1 MCLPCILLNQIVH
14 LRIKPMTHWKPSA
27 SLQNLKARAELL
39 ATVRAF
45 FAEREVLEVDTP
57 SLSHYGI
64 TDRYMRSMIAQV
76 SSQEQGILQ
85 TSPEYAM
92 KRLLAAGSG
101 SIYQI
106 CKAFRQDEVGS
117 RHNPEFTMLEWYR
130 LDFDHLQL
138 MDEVYELVSKVLG
151 PKQRQDLS
159 YQQSFIEFLGID
171 PLSIN
176 DEELEQFARSNLGL
190 LPDELERDDYLS
202 LLFEDK
208 IEPQLG
214 LNDSVCFIYDYPAS
228 QAALARISETDSR
241 VAHRFELYIEGIELA
256 NGFYE
261 LADCDQQLKR
271 FEADNRW
278 RAQNNL
284 PEMAIDQHFIEALE
298 HGFPECS
305 GVALGLDR
313 LLMIK
318 LATNNISDVIA
329 FPWDRA

>member
-1 MCLPCILLNQIVH
+1 
-14 LRIKPMTHWKPSA
+14 MTHWKPSA

-45 FAEREVLEVDTP
+45 FAERKVLEVDTP
-57 SLSHYGI
+57 SLSHHGV
-64 TDRYMRSMIAQV
+64 TDRYMRSITAEV
-76 SSQEQGILQ
+76 SSNQRGFLQ

-92 KRLLAAGSG
+92 KRILAAGSG

-106 CKAFRQDEVGS
+106 CKAFRQDEMGAK
-117 RHNPEFTMLEWYR
+117 HNPEFSMLEWYR
-130 LDFDHLQL
+130 VGFNHVQL
-138 MDEVYELVSKVLG
+138 MDEVYELIEFVLG
-151 PKQRQDLS
+151 KRQQERLS
-159 YQQSFIEFLGID
+159 YQQVFIKFLGID

-176 DEELEQFARSNLGL
+176 DEELEQFARTNLGL

-208 IEPQLG
+208 IEPKLG
-214 LNDSVCFIYDYPAS
+214 LNDSACFIYDYPES
-228 QAALARISETDSR
+228 QAALARISETDLR

-261 LADCDQQLKR
+261 LADSQQQLKR

-278 RAQNNL
+278 RVENNL
-284 PEMAIDQHFIEALE
+284 PEIAIDQHFIEALE
-298 HGFPECS
+298 HGLPECS

-318 LATNNISDVIA
+318 LATNNICDVIA

>member
-1 MCLPCILLNQIVH
+1 MP
-14 LRIKPMTHWKPSA
+14 HWKPSA
-27 SLQNLKARAELL
+27 PLQNLKARAELL

-57 SLSHYGI
+57 ALSHHGV
-64 TDRYMRSMIAQV
+64 TDRYMRSMVAKV
-76 SSQEQGILQ
+76 SSIESGFLQ

-101 SIYQI
+101 SIYQV
-106 CKAFRQDEVGS
+106 CKAFRQDEVGAK
-117 RHNPEFTMLEWYR
+117 HNPEFTMLEWYR
-130 LDFDHLQL
+130 LGFDHFRL
-138 MDEVYELVSKVLG
+138 MDEVFELVTEVMG
-151 PKQRQDLS
+151 PKERKTFS
-159 YQQSFIEFLGID
+159 YQQAFIEFLGID
-171 PLSIN
+171 PLSIS
-176 DEELEQFARSNLGL
+176 DKQLEQFARTNLGL

-208 IEPQLG
+208 IERQLG
-214 LNDSVCFIYDYPAS
+214 LNGSVCFIYDYPAS
-228 QAALARISETDSR
+228 QAALARISETDPR

-261 LADCDQQLKR
+261 LADSSQQLAR
-271 FEADNRW
+271 FQADNSW
-278 RAQNNL
+278 RKNNGL
-284 PEMAIDQHFIEALE
+284 AEIAIDQHFIAALE
-298 HGFPECS
+298 HGLPECS

-318 LATNNISDVIA
+318 LATSDIQDVIT

>member
-1 MCLPCILLNQIVH
+1 
-14 LRIKPMTHWKPSA
+14 MTHWKPSA

-57 SLSHYGI
+57 SLSHYGV
-64 TDRYMRSMIAQV
+64 TDRYMRSMVAKV
-76 SSQEQGILQ
+76 SSIESGFLQ

-106 CKAFRQDEVGS
+106 CKAFRQDEVGAK
-117 RHNPEFTMLEWYR
+117 HNPEFTMLEWYR
-130 LDFDHLQL
+130 LGFDHFRL
-138 MDEVYELVSKVLG
+138 MDEVFELVTEVMG
-151 PKQRQDLS
+151 PKERKTFS
-159 YQQSFIEFLGID
+159 YQQAFIEFLGID
-171 PLSIN
+171 PLSIS
-176 DEELEQFARSNLGL
+176 DKQLEQFARTNLGL

-214 LNDSVCFIYDYPAS
+214 LNRSVCFIFDYPAS
-228 QAALARISETDSR
+228 QAALARISETDPR

-261 LADCDQQLKR
+261 LADSSQQLAR
-271 FEADNRW
+271 FQADNSW
-278 RAQNNL
+278 RKNNGL
-284 PEMAIDQHFIEALE
+284 AEIAIDQHFIAALE
-298 HGFPECS
+298 HGLPECS

-318 LATNNISDVIA
+318 LATSDIQDVIT

>member
-1 MCLPCILLNQIVH
+1 
-14 LRIKPMTHWKPSA
+14 MTHWKPSA
-27 SLQNLKARAELL
+27 SLENLKARAKLL
-39 ATVRAF
+39 AAIRAF
-45 FAEREVLEVDTP
+45 FAERDVLEVDTP
-57 SLSHYGI
+57 ALSHHGV
-64 TDRYMRSMIAQV
+64 TDRYMRSMTAKV
-76 SSQEQGILQ
+76 SSNQSGFLQ

-106 CKAFRQDEVGS
+106 CKAFRQDEVGAK
-117 RHNPEFTMLEWYR
+117 HNPEFSMLEWYR
-130 LDFDHLQL
+130 VGFNHMQL
-138 MDEVYELVSKVLG
+138 MDEVHELIECVLG
-151 PKQRQDLS
+151 KRQQERLS
-159 YQQSFIEFLGID
+159 YQQAFIEFLGID

-176 DEELEQFARSNLGL
+176 DGELEQFARTNLGL
-190 LPDELERDDYLS
+190 LPDGLERDDYLS

-214 LNDSVCFIYDYPAS
+214 LNDSICFIYDYPAS
-228 QAALARISETDSR
+228 QAALARISDTDPR

-261 LADCDQQLKR
+261 LADSNQQLER
-271 FEADNRW
+271 FKADNRW
-278 RAQNNL
+278 RVQNNL
-284 PEMAIDQHFIEALE
+284 SEIAIDQHFIEALE
-298 HGFPECS
+298 HGLPECS

-318 LATNNISDVIA
+318 LATNNICDVIA

>member
-1 MCLPCILLNQIVH
+1 
-14 LRIKPMTHWKPSA
+14 MTHWKPSA

-39 ATVRAF
+39 ASIRAF
-45 FAEREVLEVDTP
+45 FAERKVMEVDTP
-57 SLSHYGI
+57 ALSHHGV
-64 TDRYMRSMIAQV
+64 TDRYMRSITAEV
-76 SSQEQGILQ
+76 SSNQSGFLQ

-106 CKAFRQDEVGS
+106 CKAFRQDEMGAK
-117 RHNPEFTMLEWYR
+117 HNPEFTMLEWYR
-130 LDFDHLQL
+130 LDFDHHQL
-138 MDEVYELVSKVLG
+138 MNEVYELVTKVLG

-159 YQQSFIEFLGID
+159 YQQAFIEFLDID
-171 PLSIN
+171 PLSIS
-176 DEELEQFARSNLGL
+176 DEALEQFARSNLGL

-261 LADCDQQLKR
+261 LADSKQQLER
-271 FEADNRW
+271 FKADNRW
-278 RAQNNL
+278 RKTNGL
-284 PEMAIDQHFIEALE
+284 PEITIDQHFIKALE
-298 HGFPECS
+298 HGLPECS

-318 LATNNISDVIA
+318 LGSNNIADVIA

>member
-1 MCLPCILLNQIVH
+1 MP
-14 LRIKPMTHWKPSA
+14 HWKPSA
-27 SLQNLKARAELL
+27 PLQNLKARAELL

-57 SLSHYGI
+57 ALSHHGV
-64 TDRYMRSMIAQV
+64 TDRYMRSMVAKV
-76 SSQEQGILQ
+76 SSIESGFLQ

-106 CKAFRQDEVGS
+106 CKAFRQDEVGAK
-117 RHNPEFTMLEWYR
+117 HNPEFTMLEWYR
-130 LDFDHLQL
+130 LGFDHFQL
-138 MDEVYELVSKVLG
+138 MDDVFELVSEVLG
-151 PKQRQDLS
+151 PKKRQDLS
-159 YQQSFIEFLGID
+159 YQQAFIEFLDFD
-171 PLSIN
+171 PLSIT
-176 DEELEQFARSNLGL
+176 DEALELFARSNLGS
-190 LPDELERDDYLS
+190 LPNELERDDFLS

-228 QAALARISETDSR
+228 QAALARISETDPR

-261 LADCDQQLKR
+261 LADSSQQLAR
-271 FEADNRW
+271 FEADNSW
-278 RAQNNL
+278 RKNNGL
-284 PEMAIDQHFIEALE
+284 AEIAIDQHFIAALE
-298 HGFPECS
+298 HGLPECS

-318 LATNNISDVIA
+318 LATSDIQDVIA